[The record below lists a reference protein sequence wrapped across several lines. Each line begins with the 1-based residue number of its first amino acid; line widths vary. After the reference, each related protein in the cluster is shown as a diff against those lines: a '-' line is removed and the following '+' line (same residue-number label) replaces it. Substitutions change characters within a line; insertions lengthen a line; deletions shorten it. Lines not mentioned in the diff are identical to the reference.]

1 MLFAARCKSDFSRC
15 ALSAFDRISRGLDG
29 MLECH
34 AVAKI
39 VFMWT
44 PEFADHTLHALAE
57 RHTVVGVVTQ
67 PDRPAGRGQR
77 VVESPVKQFA
87 HQAGLPVIQ
96 PQWLREPEAMA
107 QLAAWAPEIIIVA
120 AFGQI
125 LKPAVLDLPPHGC
138 VNVHASLL
146 PRHRGAAPIPAAIL
160 SGNGE
165 TGVTI
170 MRMDVGL
177 DTGPILAQRAEPI
190 HPDDTSLTLS
200 ERLSHLGATL
210 LLDVLPD
217 YLAGTLPAQ
226 PQDEAHATYAPQLKK
241 EDGHL
246 DFTQPAADLE
256 RRVRAFTPWPG
267 AFARWQDQPI
277 KILRAAIANHVN
289 GSVGE
294 VIKTP
299 QGPAVACGSGGLLL
313 LEVQPPGKKPMSAAD
328 FVRGARGFIGA
339 RLG

>member
-1 MLFAARCKSDFSRC
+1 
-15 ALSAFDRISRGLDG
+15 
-29 MLECH
+29 MLECL

-39 VFMWT
+39 VFMGT
-44 PEFADHTLHALAE
+44 PEFAVPSLQALAE
-57 RHTVVGVVTQ
+57 KQTVVGVVTQ
-67 PDRPAGRGQR
+67 PDRPAGRGQK
-77 VVESPVKQFA
+77 VIEPPVKQFA

-96 PQWLREPEAMA
+96 PQRLREPEAMA
-107 QLAAWAPEIIIVA
+107 QLTAWAPEIIIVA

-146 PRHRGAAPIPAAIL
+146 PHYRGAAPIPAAIL
-160 SGNGE
+160 SGNAE
-165 TGVTI
+165 TGITI

-200 ERLSHLGATL
+200 ERLAHLGATL

-217 YLAGTLPAQ
+217 YLAGKLAAQ
-226 PQDEAHATYAPQLKK
+226 PQADGLATYAPQLKK

-277 KILRAAIANHVN
+277 KILRTAVSE
-289 GSVGE
+289 SVMGE
-294 VIKTP
+294 PGQVVQTS
-299 QGPAVACGSGGLLL
+299 QGPTVVCGSGGLLL
-313 LEVQPPGKKPMSAAD
+313 LEVQPSGKKPMSAAD
-328 FVRGARGFIGA
+328 FARGARGFVGA